1 MRVWGVCIQH
11 LGYEGTQHI
20 CPFTV
25 LETTWRSW
33 FHLSIIL
40 QREKKRDAT
49 LLENPD
55 LNWHL
60 CFEIWQL
67 VSSRSKLVIIWQ
79 TSHYGLKASLLLFM
93 KHLRPHFS
101 FLQVLNLAQITKI
114 KNEFEQWY
122 WLNGVSGPWSK
133 TWCEMQIQTH
143 LKEFEQRTNF
153 IPELDAFERNTFC
166 SPRLHL
172 LYLIKIKVK
181 Q

>member
-1 MRVWGVCIQH
+1 MRVWGVCIQS

-20 CPFTV
+20 CSFTG
-25 LETTWRSW
+25 LETSWRSQ

-79 TSHYGLKASLLLFM
+79 TSHYGLKTSLLRFM
-93 KHLRPHFS
+93 QHLRPNFS
-101 FLQVLNLAQITKI
+101 FLQVLHLAQITKI

-122 WLNGVSGPWSK
+122 WLNAVSGSWSK
-133 TWCEMQIQTH
+133 TLWNTDSNPLSSHQTSSQNWTLSREMPFAHQGCIYCIWSKIQ
-143 LKEFEQRTNF
+143 
-153 IPELDAFERNTFC
+153 
-166 SPRLHL
+166 
-172 LYLIKIKVK
+172 
-181 Q
+181 